1 MELDC
6 QRCDEGLV
14 EFLYGELDDG
24 QSAAFEHHLRSC
36 PKCAATAEHL
46 RQTRDLFSHL
56 EEAEPP
62 PFAALDHVF
71 AEAQAKA
78 AQMVIRA
85 NGNEPSTPSFWETL
99 LETIRGAA
107 FRPALGAAFTILL
120 VAGIGILIWS
130 DRPQHSPIVSP
141 AQEAL
146 SPIPT
151 SELSTRSQDQVQ
163 PQPREEIV
171 QTRPSPEPQ
180 VFNDDS
186 TKALSQRPP
195 RPAKTPE
202 PRDNRLKRSLEEPTE
217 RRSSETPSSKT
228 AARQSGNSSW
238 SREDDN
244 LNRSAPSSPLVVEA
258 ERVPE
263 GVQPAPTQGPQRPST
278 TAPPS
283 IPVIPTPPLPQAVS
297 AAQRQQF
304 SEQGQQSPT
313 PATGSTGGATPPAQ
327 QPVRV
332 STPGGQAQ
340 YDRGMQAYR
349 TGRYRDAADELDAF
363 VRSPSAPNHLVPTGM
378 HHLAMSQQQAGNLSA
393 AARSYEQ
400 LLQRFPSYNRRP
412 QAMLEMARGYGRLGS
427 FDRAERLLSQLA
439 AIPGWSSRAQTEL
452 TRIQHLRAGQS
463 GQMGPAHAD
472 EAASEVEAA
481 ESVE

>member
-6 QRCDEGLV
+6 QRCDERLV

-62 PFAALDHVF
+62 PLSALDNVL

-78 AQMVIRA
+78 EQMAARA
-85 NGNEPSTPSFWETL
+85 IVDERSTPSFWENL
-99 LETIRGAA
+99 LDTIRGAA

-120 VAGIGILIWS
+120 VAGIGLLIWS
-130 DRPQHSPIVSP
+130 ERPRQSAMVSST
-141 AQEAL
+141 QEAL
-146 SPIPT
+146 TPIPT
-151 SELSTRSQDQVQ
+151 SELSTGRQDDVS
-163 PQPREEIV
+163 PQP
-171 QTRPSPEPQ
+171 PE
-180 VFNDDS
+180 DDP
-186 TKALSQRPP
+186 TKALAQRPP
-195 RPAKTPE
+195 RPAKTPQ
-202 PRDNRLKRSLEEPTE
+202 PRDQRTKRSNEEPSKRPSADPPASKASNRL
-217 RRSSETPSSKT
+217 
-228 AARQSGNSSW
+228 SGNSSLA
-238 SREDDN
+238 RDDDRTS
-244 LNRSAPSSPLVVEA
+244 LSATSSPLVVEA
-258 ERVPE
+258 ERVAE
-263 GVQPAPTQGPQRPST
+263 GEQPPPSQRSQRPAT

-297 AAQRQQF
+297 KAQRQQP
-304 SEQGQQSPT
+304 SERDQQSQTPT
-313 PATGSTGGATPPAQ
+313 ATATGGASTQAQ

-332 STPGGQAQ
+332 STPGQSQ

-378 HHLAMSQQQAGNLSA
+378 HHLAMSQQQTGNISA

-412 QAMLEMARGYGRLGS
+412 QAMLETARVYARLGS
-427 FDRAERLLSQLA
+427 FDRAERLLNQLA

-452 TRIQHLRAGQS
+452 ARIQHLRAGQS

-472 EAASEVEAA
+472 EAASEVEAIEA
-481 ESVE
+481 VE